1 MTSSVSTGAE
11 TARSRWITSF
21 LRLIRFSH
29 TLFALPFA
37 VAGFALGARE
47 APGDAGAGARI
58 AGLALLAIVCART
71 AAMVFNR
78 LVDRRF
84 DATNPRTSARASVTG
99 EIGPGQMVAAVLV
112 SAAGFV
118 VAAWS
123 LNPLCG
129 VLALPTLAL
138 VLGYSYT
145 KRVTSLSHFVLGA
158 ALGLAPIGAY
168 LAVTGAFG
176 PATAGMM
183 LLAAAV
189 LFWTAGFDI
198 LYACQDV
205 EHDRSSGLFSVPARL
220 GVARALVVSRA
231 CHALVLFLLA
241 LAARA
246 LGLGIVFSMGVV
258 VTGLLL
264 AIEHR
269 MVRADDLSNVPTA
282 FFRLNVLVSVVVMV
296 AVVADLWAA

>member
-1 MTSSVSTGAE
+1 V
-11 TARSRWITSF
+11 
-21 LRLIRFSH
+21 
-29 TLFALPFA
+29 
-37 VAGFALGARE
+37 
-47 APGDAGAGARI
+47 PGGGARI
-58 AGLALLAIVCART
+58 AGLALAAIVCART

-99 EIGPGQMVAAVLV
+99 EIGPGQMRVAVAA

-118 VAAWS
+118 LAAFL

-129 VLALPTLAL
+129 ALAIPAL
-138 VLGYSYT
+138 LVVLGYSYT
-145 KRVTSLSHFVLGA
+145 KRVTALSHFVLGA
-158 ALGLAPIGAY
+158 ALSLAPLGAY

-176 PATAGMM
+176 PATAGML

-205 EHDRSSGLFSVPARL
+205 DHDRGAGLHSVPASL
-220 GVARALVVSRA
+220 GIRRALVVARA
-231 CHALVLFLLA
+231 SHALVLVLLA

-258 VTGLLL
+258 VTGILL
-264 AIEHR
+264 AVEHR
-269 MVRADDLSNVPTA
+269 LVTPNDLSSVPAA
-282 FFRLNVLVSVVVMV
+282 FFQINVLVSFVVMV
-296 AVVADLWAA
+296 ALVADLWTG

>member
-1 MTSSVSTGAE
+1 MTSSASVEAGPGRRIVT
-11 TARSRWITSF
+11 F

-47 APGDAGAGARI
+47 AGGSSEAVGRI
-58 AGLALLAIVCART
+58 AGLALVAIVCART

-84 DATNPRTSARASVTG
+84 DATNPRTWTRASVTG
-99 EIGPGQMVAAVLV
+99 EVRPAEMAAVTFLA
-112 SAAGFV
+112 AAGFV
-118 VAAWS
+118 GAS
-123 LNPLCG
+123 FLLNTRCG
-129 VLALPTLAL
+129 VLSLPALAL

-158 ALGLAPIGAY
+158 ALGLAPLGAY

-176 PATAGMM
+176 PATAGVL

-189 LFWTAGFDI
+189 MFWTAGFDV

-205 EHDRSSGLFSVPARL
+205 AHDREAGLHSIPAAVGVPGAL
-220 GVARALVVSRA
+220 GVARG
-231 CHALVLFLLA
+231 CHALVLVLLL

-246 LGLGIVFSMGVV
+246 LALGGIFTIGVA
-258 VTGLLL
+258 VTGTLL

-269 MVRADDLSNVPTA
+269 LVRADDLSKVPAA
-282 FFRLNVLVSVVVMV
+282 FFQINVLISFVVMA
-296 AVVADLWAA
+296 AVLLDLGSA

>member
-1 MTSSVSTGAE
+1 MTSSLSSGAE
-11 TARSRWITSF
+11 SDPAGRITAF

-37 VAGFALGARE
+37 IAGFALGARE
-47 APGDAGAGARI
+47 APGPPGEVVRI
-58 AGLALLAIVCART
+58 ATFALAAIVCART
-71 AAMVFNR
+71 AAMAFNR

-84 DATNPRTSARASVTG
+84 DATNPRTRARASVTG
-99 EIGPGQMVAAVLV
+99 EIGPRQMVAAVAL

-118 VAAWS
+118 LAAAL
-123 LNPLCG
+123 LNPICG
-129 VLALPTLAL
+129 ALALPTLLL

-158 ALGLAPIGAY
+158 ALGLAPLGAY
-168 LAVTGAFG
+168 LAVTAGFG
-176 PATAGMM
+176 PATPGMV

-205 EHDRSSGLFSVPARL
+205 EHDRATGLFSIPARL
-220 GVARALVVSRA
+220 GVGRALVVARS
-231 CHALVLFLLA
+231 CHALVLVLLL

-269 MVRADDLSNVPTA
+269 LVTADDLSSVPTA
-282 FFRLNVLVSVVVMV
+282 FFRVNVLVSVVVMT
-296 AVVADLWAA
+296 AVVADLWTR

>member
-1 MTSSVSTGAE
+1 MTSSASVEAGPRRRIAT
-11 TARSRWITSF
+11 F

-47 APGDAGAGARI
+47 AGASSVAVGRI
-58 AGLALLAIVCART
+58 AGLALVAIVCART

-84 DATNPRTSARASVTG
+84 DATNPRTRTRASVTG
-99 EIGPGQMVAAVLV
+99 EVRPGEMIAVTLLA
-112 SAAGFV
+112 AAGFV
-118 VAAWS
+118 AAS
-123 LNPLCG
+123 FLLNPRCG
-129 VLALPTLAL
+129 VMSLPALGLI
-138 VLGYSYT
+138 LGYSYT

-158 ALGLAPIGAY
+158 ALGLAPLGAY

-176 PATAGMM
+176 PATGGIIF
-183 LLAAAV
+183 LAAAV
-189 LFWTAGFDI
+189 MFWTAGFDV

-205 EHDRSSGLFSVPARL
+205 AHDRETGLHSIPAAVGIPAAL
-220 GVARALVVSRA
+220 GVARG
-231 CHALVLFLLA
+231 CHALVLVLLL

-246 LGLGIVFSMGVV
+246 LALGTVFAIGVA
-258 VTGLLL
+258 VTGALL

-269 MVRADDLSNVPTA
+269 LVSPDDLSKVPAA
-282 FFRLNVLVSVVVMV
+282 FFQINVLISFVVMA
-296 AVVADLWAA
+296 AVLLDLGIA